1 MKTIQRKNM
10 TEKLKNAVAALDAAI
25 GSRFSRLPEPRPQ
38 DVRDMATLCGPD
50 SFDLPELAAVFN
62 AALRQEGGQ

>member
-1 MKTIQRKNM
+1 M
-10 TEKLKNAVAALDAAI
+10 TEKLKNAVAALDSAI
-25 GSRFSRLPEPRPQ
+25 GTRFSRLPELRIQ
-38 DVRDMATLCGPD
+38 DLRDLATLCGKD